1 MAGRKTSG
9 KGAKNAKGD
18 ASIDPGKLSAVMM
31 TLMKAVAEKGSPRR
45 NDEFYAKLAPP
56 DALVF
61 SSPGFAAAALALAAD
76 LSLFTAPPG
85 RSTAVERLVKTA
97 KPPAGSLEAA
107 ALEALAAHRFAL
119 FEIVDVADDGAHQAR
134 DLLSGEAFTLTTFG
148 MELIGDPGERL
159 AGRLAPTADGRFL
172 LSACA
177 VLHDMDL
184 EMIRPWLTRDG
195 RAMANPA
202 RCAEAL
208 YHRAVG
214 MGEILLPGVYGYQD
228 ADDDEDAPP
237 EDRLHTIATAWAVGV
252 DASVR
257 EDDEQTVRQRVSVD
271 DIILVL
277 QWVRVGR
284 IAGDQPWAAACERM
298 AVLQLETLRRR
309 AGAGNKA
316 ATETLKALEREID
329 RAVAAREI
337 PPLYRALY
345 QELSRRAAQA
355 IGTGGDAGD
364 KDRDLDKLR
373 ARIQALRAKTVDQG
387 CTEEETLAAAAK
399 VAELLDRH
407 GLSLSELDMRRQTC
421 EGAAIET
428 GRRRRAPIDDCVA
441 TVAAFCDCRHW
452 IETDA
457 AGELRFIFFGLPGDV
472 AGARCLYDMVAAA
485 LAGETA
491 AFKSG
496 PLYAEHPSAQ
506 RASATRSF
514 QIGMIDSIVGKL
526 LDLKELRTRTG
537 ISRSGRDLVPVK
549 ADIVADELARLGMRF
564 TAKATARRSVLK
576 DAFHAGRIAGETF
589 EVDQKLDRNGA

>member
-1 MAGRKTSG
+1 MAGKKSSG
-9 KGAKNAKGD
+9 KGARGGAPLD
-18 ASIDPGKLSAVMM
+18 REKLSPVMM
-31 TLMKAVAEKGSPRR
+31 TLMKAVVEKGSSRR
-45 NDEFYAKLAPP
+45 TDEFYDKLAPP
-56 DALVF
+56 EALVLA
-61 SSPGFAAAALALAAD
+61 SPGFAAAALALAAD
-76 LSLFTAPPG
+76 LSLFTAPAG
-85 RSTAVERLVKTA
+85 RSTAVERYAKTA
-97 KPPAGSLEAA
+97 KPTAGSVEEAA
-107 ALEALAAHRFAL
+107 QAALAAHRFTL
-119 FEIVDVADDGAHQAR
+119 FEIVDVADNGVHQAR
-134 DLLSGEAFTLTTFG
+134 DVLSGETFSLITFG

-159 AGRLAPTADGRFL
+159 AGRLAPTVDGRFL
-172 LSACA
+172 LSGCA
-177 VLHDMDL
+177 VLDRMDL
-184 EMIRPWLTRDG
+184 EMIRPWLSRDG

-202 RCAEAL
+202 RCAEAI
-208 YHRAVG
+208 YRRA
-214 MGEILLPGVYGYQD
+214 MGTGQILLPGVYGYQD
-228 ADDDEDAPP
+228 ADDAPDAAP
-237 EDRLHTIATAWAVGV
+237 EDPLHTIATACAAA
-252 DASVR
+252 DAPLR
-257 EDDEQTVRQRVSVD
+257 EEDEYTIRQRVSVD

-284 IAGDQPWAAACERM
+284 SAGDKAWAAACERM

-309 AGAGNKA
+309 AGAGNVA
-316 ATETLKALEREID
+316 ATETLTALEREID
-329 RAVAAREI
+329 RAIAAREI

-345 QELSRRAAQA
+345 QELNRRAAQA
-355 IGTGGDAGD
+355 VGDSGDAGD

-387 CTEEETLAAAAK
+387 CTEEEALAAAAK

-496 PLYAEHPSAQ
+496 PLYAEHVSAQ

-514 QIGMIDSIVGKL
+514 QIGMVHSIVSKL
-526 LDLKELRTRTG
+526 RELKEQRTRTG

-564 TAKATARRSVLK
+564 TAKAAARRSVLT
-576 DAFHAGRIAGETF
+576 DAFHAGRVAGETF
-589 EVDQKLDRNGA
+589 EVDQKLDKNGA